1 MNAKLARL
9 LVKQGKTLEAEQIY
23 KELAKQDTNKHQ
35 IYREWAQF
43 CVLQGRIGDS
53 IKLLRKALKIKPDY
67 EAGHNDLGLSL
78 YQKGDLT
85 SAINS
90 YRTAIQLKPDYTNAY
105 INLGNALKKQ
115 GDFPTALDT
124 YRKAIEFRPSCVEAH
139 YNLGVTLQEQGKL
152 AEAISSYQKAVQ
164 LKPKF
169 FQAYNNIGL
178 IFKEQGDLAEAINS
192 YRKAIELNANYPE
205 AHFNLGIALKEQG
218 NLTAALSS
226 YKTAL
231 QLKPNYPEADWNV
244 SLAML
249 LGGDYKNGWEL
260 YELRTKQ
267 KWIKHNLHAQPKCKQ
282 WHGEHNCEQSGDLL
296 LVSEQGLGD
305 TLQFMRYAITLKE
318 KGKSISLCAQP
329 KLHSLI
335 QASGIDSSPL
345 TPDQANQFTKGQW
358 IPLLSIPRYLKV
370 CPSDPIITDPYIKTT
385 NTLDEKW
392 SKILATEKKPIV
404 GINWQGNPNTEKT
417 GLAGR
422 SLALKAFALIAKNSQ
437 ISLLSLQKGFGSEQ
451 LDTCSFKK
459 RFVGCQDHISK
470 TWDFLETAAII
481 ANCDL
486 IITSDTSI
494 AHLAGGMGKPTW
506 LLLHKVPDWR
516 WGLTGHT
523 SFWYP
528 SMRLFRQQKRGN
540 WKEVIEEVARSLQK
554 HF

>member
-1 MNAKLARL
+1 MDGNYTNYEPSKNGLN
-9 LVKQGKTLEAEQIY
+9 TIY
-23 KELAKQDTNKHQ
+23 M
-35 IYREWAQF
+35 
-43 CVLQGRIGDS
+43 
-53 IKLLRKALKIKPDY
+53 
-67 EAGHNDLGLSL
+67 HNPNVSGIENIIVTS
-78 YQKGDLT
+78 GDLT
-85 SAINS
+85 TRW
-90 YRTAIQLKPDYTNAY
+90 RTRTGWHSSVHALRD
-105 INLGNALKKQ
+105 ALKKGNQ
-115 GDFPTALDT
+115 FH
-124 YRKAIEFRPSCVEAH
+124 CVH
-139 YNLGVTLQEQGKL
+139 NQNSTPWFGIGV
-152 AEAISSYQKAVQ
+152 
-164 LKPKF
+164 
-169 FQAYNNIGL
+169 
-178 IFKEQGDLAEAINS
+178 
-192 YRKAIELNANYPE
+192 
-205 AHFNLGIALKEQG
+205 
-218 NLTAALSS
+218 
-226 YKTAL
+226 
-231 QLKPNYPEADWNV
+231 
-244 SLAML
+244 
-249 LGGDYKNGWEL
+249 
-260 YELRTKQ
+260 
-267 KWIKHNLHAQPKCKQ
+267 
-282 WHGEHNCEQSGDLL
+282 
-296 LVSEQGLGD
+296 
-305 TLQFMRYAITLKE
+305 
-318 KGKSISLCAQP
+318 
-329 KLHSLI
+329 
-335 QASGIDSSPL
+335 DSSPL

-437 ISLLSLQKGFGSEQ
+437 ISLLSLQKGFGSEA
-451 LDTCSFKK
+451 DTCSFKK

-540 WKEVIEEVARSLQK
+540 WKEVIEK
-554 HF
+554 